1 MMLASLAAACGM
13 PAPRNPLKS
22 KGAGAWENATA
33 GGGLGHNE
41 PGGSVNR
48 LLAHAV
54 DDKTNVVY
62 EKAVRRF
69 LGEVRR
75 HNLPF
80 DSYVARDAT
89 MARHLEQL

>member
-1 MMLASLAAACGM
+1 MVACLSAACGM

-22 KGAGAWENATA
+22 KGAGAWDNAKA
-33 GGGLGHNE
+33 SGGLGHND
-41 PGGSVNR
+41 PDSSVNR
-48 LLAHAV
+48 LLVHAV
-54 DDKTNVVY
+54 DDKTNLVY

-69 LGEVRR
+69 LGEVKR

-89 MARHLEQL
+89 MARH